1 MNRKYCLKKSKEIE
15 KLIKARRSVG
25 DHYYT
30 VYYAFYNDL
39 LPQIAVTAS
48 KKIKTAAAK
57 NYEKRVIREILRPSL
72 FLLEGT
78 KILVVAK
85 KAVKEIDF
93 SEKKERLLRL
103 IKRINKEKK

>member
-1 MNRKYCLKKSKEIE
+1 
-15 KLIKARRSVG
+15 
-25 DHYYT
+25 
-30 VYYAFYNDL
+30 
-39 LPQIAVTAS
+39 
-48 KKIKTAAAK
+48 
-57 NYEKRVIREILRPSL
+57 
-72 FLLEGT
+72 LLEGT

>member
-30 VYYAFYNDL
+30 VYYEFKEDA
-39 LPQIAVTAS
+39 LPQVAVSVS
-48 KKIKTAAAK
+48 KKIKTAVAK
-57 NYEKRVIREILRPSL
+57 NYEKRVIREILRPVLSL
-72 FLLEGT
+72 LAGT
-78 KILVVAK
+78 KVLVVAK
-85 KAVKEIDF
+85 QAAREIRF
-93 SEKKERLLRL
+93 AEKKERLLKL